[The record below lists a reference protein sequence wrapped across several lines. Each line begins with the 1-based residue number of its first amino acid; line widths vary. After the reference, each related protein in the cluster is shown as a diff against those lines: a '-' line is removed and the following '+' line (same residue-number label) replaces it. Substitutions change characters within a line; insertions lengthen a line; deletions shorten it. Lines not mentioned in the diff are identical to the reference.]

1 GSGRLDT
8 RLDTPPLSTRHHPLS
23 RIAPPKRYRCTNGCL
38 AHDMS
43 SWLVAICATNLRTVR
58 GRRQGEAQIHKQ
70 TIFREFSMRNCESV
84 LKPVWELAFSILIE
98 AHLLICAELV
108 RNRALG
114 ICYGA
119 VVEVAAQAHC
129 KKVHKRR
136 PTID

>member
-1 GSGRLDT
+1 MDRNDGQEVGISASSVQRIWRPIVGTRKHLDQ
-8 RLDTPPLSTRHHPLS
+8 
-23 RIAPPKRYRCTNGCL
+23 AVQFAAEGK
-38 AHDMS
+38 
-43 SWLVAICATNLRTVR
+43 VK
-58 GRRQGEAQIHKQ
+58 AQIHKQ